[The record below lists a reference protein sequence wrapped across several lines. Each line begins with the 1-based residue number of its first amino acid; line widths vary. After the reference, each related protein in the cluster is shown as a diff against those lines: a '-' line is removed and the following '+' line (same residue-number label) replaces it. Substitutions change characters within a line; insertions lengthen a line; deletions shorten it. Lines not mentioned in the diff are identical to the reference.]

1 MRAVEVKETT
11 RVTDPVCGMRID
23 PSEARGTA
31 EHMGET
37 FHFCSRSCL
46 DTFNSDPH
54 KYAAARQHEG
64 HDGHSAAM
72 EVEHIDMPVTGM
84 TCAACAN
91 RIERTLNKQP
101 GVKEASVNFA
111 TERATVKFDPAVMNT
126 ENLVETIRSA
136 GYDAHPET
144 EGIEADD
151 SLEAAHAAEYAEAKR
166 RFIVAA
172 VLSLPVLVI
181 AMSHGA
187 IDFLNFPGVN
197 WLQFALTTP
206 VIFYSGR
213 RFFTGAW
220 AAFRHRAADM
230 NTLIAVGTGT
240 AYIYSVIATAFPQ
253 WFATS
258 THAVHDAMGVPVYY
272 EAASV
277 IIALILLGNML
288 ESRAK
293 GRTGDAIRK
302 LVGLQ
307 PKTARIERGG
317 EELEVATD
325 QVRKGDIVVV
335 RPGEKIPVDG
345 VVTEGS
351 SAIDESMLT
360 GESIPVEKVVGAEV
374 FAATI
379 NKTGAFRFR
388 ATKVGRDTALQ
399 QIVKLVR
406 DAQGSKPPIA
416 RLADKISGIFTP
428 VVISIAI
435 ATFVVWFVAAS
446 PEVRFTMALVNFVSV
461 LIIACPC
468 ALGLATPTAIMVG
481 TGKGAELGILIK
493 GGDSLETAHK
503 LDTVVLDKTGTITKG
518 EPSLTD
524 VIAAGGFS
532 EDEFLTLMASAERSS
547 EHPLAAAIVKGAQ
560 ERGLQLTQAS
570 RFNALEGR
578 GVEAEV
584 DKHEVLLGNARLM
597 NERGVEVDAAIADRL
612 SGEGK
617 TPMFA
622 AIDGRF
628 AGVVA
633 VADTVKDESRDAIAE
648 MQRLGLEVV
657 MITGDNRRT
666 AEAVAK
672 QVGIT
677 RVLAEVLPNG
687 KADEIKR
694 LQAEGK
700 TVAMVGDGINDA
712 PALAQ
717 ADVGIALGTGTDVAI
732 EASDIT
738 LIRGDLRGVATAI
751 GLSKA
756 TIRTVKQNLFWAF
769 IYNLIGIP
777 IAAGALYPI
786 FGWLLSPVIA
796 SAAMSLSSVSVVTNS
811 LRLRTYKD
819 ARRES

>member
-1 MRAVEVKETT
+1 MKATGLAEPIEKPGVE
-11 RVTDPVCGMRID
+11 
-23 PSEARGTA
+23 
-31 EHMGET
+31 
-37 FHFCSRSCL
+37 
-46 DTFNSDPH
+46 NS
-54 KYAAARQHEG
+54 
-64 HDGHSAAM
+64 
-72 EVEHIDMPVTGM
+72 VDMPVTGM

-91 RIERTLNKQP
+91 RIERTLNRQP
-101 GVKEASVNFA
+101 GVNDASVNFA
-111 TERATVKFDPAVMNT
+111 TERATVKFDPAVTNT
-126 ENLVETIRSA
+126 DALVETIRSA

-144 EGIEADD
+144 EGVDAED

-172 VLSLPVLVI
+172 VLSLPVLII
-181 AMSHGA
+181 AMSHGT
-187 IDFLNFPGVN
+187 IEFLNFPGVN

-206 VIFYSGR
+206 VILYSGR
-213 RFFTGAW
+213 RFFMGAW

-240 AYIYSVIATAFPQ
+240 AYIYSVVATAFPQ
-253 WFATS
+253 WFATGE
-258 THAVHDAMGVPVYY
+258 HAAHSAMGVPVYY

-277 IIALILLGNML
+277 IIALILLGNLL

-293 GRTGDAIRK
+293 GRTGAAIK
-302 LVGLQ
+302 QLVGLQ
-307 PKTARIERGG
+307 PKTARVERDD
-317 EELEVATD
+317 EELEVPTE
-325 QVRKGDIVVV
+325 QVRKGDVVVV

-345 VVTEGS
+345 VVTDGS

-435 ATFVVWFVAAS
+435 ATFVVWFVAAA

-524 VIAAGGFS
+524 VVAAGGFAEEELLS
-532 EDEFLTLMASAERSS
+532 LISSAERSS
-547 EHPLAAAIVKGAQ
+547 EHPLAAAIVRGAQ
-560 ERGLQLTQAS
+560 ERGLQLSQAA
-570 RFNALEGR
+570 RFNALAGR

-584 DKHEVLLGNARLM
+584 EGREVLLGNARLM
-597 NERGVEVDAAIADRL
+597 NERGIEIEEGIAERL
-612 SGEGK
+612 SGQGK
-617 TPMFA
+617 TPMFV

-633 VADTVKDESRDAIAE
+633 VADTVKDESKAAIAE
-648 MQRLGLEVV
+648 MHRLGLEVL

-672 QVGIT
+672 QVGVD
-677 RVLAEVLPNG
+677 RVLAEVLPDG

-700 TVAMVGDGINDA
+700 RVAMVGDGINDA

-717 ADVGIALGTGTDVAI
+717 ADVGIAIGTGTDVAI

-769 IYNLIGIP
+769 IYNVIGIP
-777 IAAGALYPI
+777 IAAGALYPV

-811 LRLRTYKD
+811 LRLRTYND
-819 ARRES
+819 ARRKA

>member
-1 MRAVEVKETT
+1 MKGTGLQEPIETT
-11 RVTDPVCGMRID
+11 R
-23 PSEARGTA
+23 A
-31 EHMGET
+31 ED
-37 FHFCSRSCL
+37 S
-46 DTFNSDPH
+46 
-54 KYAAARQHEG
+54 
-64 HDGHSAAM
+64 
-72 EVEHIDMPVTGM
+72 IDMPVTGM

-91 RIERTLNKQP
+91 RIERTLNRQP

-111 TERATVKFDPAVMNT
+111 TERATVKFDPGVTNT
-126 ENLVETIRSA
+126 DALVETIRSA

-144 EGIEADD
+144 EGTDADD

-166 RFIVAA
+166 RFLVAA
-172 VLSLPVLVI
+172 ALSLPVLVI
-181 AMSHGA
+181 AMSHGT
-187 IDFLNFPGVN
+187 IEFLNFPGVN

-206 VIFYSGR
+206 VVLYSGR

-253 WFATS
+253 WFATGE
-258 THAVHDAMGVPVYY
+258 HAAHSAMGVPVYY
-272 EAASV
+272 EAAAV
-277 IIALILLGNML
+277 IIALILLGNLL

-293 GRTGDAIRK
+293 GRTGEAIKK

-307 PKTARIERGG
+307 PKTAIVIRGG
-317 EELEVATD
+317 DEVEVPTV
-325 QVRKGDIVVV
+325 QVLKGEIVSV

-345 VVTEGS
+345 IVTEGS

-360 GESIPVEKVVGAEV
+360 GESLPVEKVVGAEV

-435 ATFVVWFVAAS
+435 ATFVIWFVAAS

-524 VIAAGGFS
+524 VVAAGGLA
-532 EDEFLTLMASAERSS
+532 EDKFLSLVASAERSS

-560 ERGLQLTQAS
+560 ERGLELSQPA
-570 RFNALEGR
+570 RFNALAGR

-584 DKHEVLLGNARLM
+584 EGREVLLGNARLM
-597 NERGVEVDAAIADRL
+597 AERGIKVDNTIAERLAA
-612 SGEGK
+612 EGK

-622 AIDGRF
+622 VIDGRF

-633 VADTVKDESRDAIAE
+633 VADTVKTESRSAIAE
-648 MQRLGLEVV
+648 LQRLGLEVV

-666 AEAVAK
+666 ADAVAK

-677 RVLAEVLPNG
+677 RVLAEVLPDG

-694 LQAEGK
+694 LQAEGRR
-700 TVAMVGDGINDA
+700 VAMVGDGINDA

-717 ADVGIALGTGTDVAI
+717 ADVGIAIGTGTDVAI

-738 LIRGDLRGVATAI
+738 LIKGDLRGVATAI

-769 IYNLIGIP
+769 IYNVIGIP
-777 IAAGALYPI
+777 IAAGALYPV

-819 ARRES
+819 ARREA